1 MHKPYSKDINYQISN
16 FGHLQANS
24 KEKKKKNYTNKRR
37 DQIYIND

>member
-24 KEKKKKNYTNKRR
+24 KEKKKKKTT
-37 DQIYIND
+37 QIKEEIKFT

>member
-24 KEKKKKNYTNKRR
+24 KEKKKTT
-37 DQIYIND
+37 QIKEEIKFT